1 MYSLEVRPELD
12 RKLLKLAK
20 KNKKQLII
28 IRNKTEEILRN
39 PHRYK
44 NLRKP
49 LQHWKRVHIDRHFV
63 LTFSIDEETRTVTL
77 EDYEHHEKIYS
88 GG

>member
-1 MYSLEVRPELD
+1 MYSLEVRGELD
-12 RKLLKLAK
+12 KKLLKLAK

>member
-1 MYSLEVRPELD
+1 MYSLEVRGELD